1 MNMNSSL
8 NHQSKT
14 LRKMGCKINSFSP
27 NISNIFTKTPK
38 LLLTSFQTKQ
48 KSFPIVSSSLSQNQ
62 QEPITT
68 TTQTQ
73 APKTSIYNVNFITQ
87 NSCKLGIS
95 IFPDFVYNAEGG
107 TGVGMGT
114 KNETN
119 GSNEVSINFDIQTLY
134 IPPLNSKTTTFL
146 GLPLPPF
153 LKIEISPELFQG
165 IIDEETGKVNLEFK
179 AKFWFSV
186 GSVYKAPPLIV
197 WTVLTS
203 EESLGTMR
211 KGKGERLNKEGKCR
225 LVGVATVQPIDDFFM
240 NTFLGLPTECLADM
254 NATITISSS

>member
-8 NHQSKT
+8 NNQSKT
-14 LRKMGCKINSFSP
+14 LHRMACKINSFPPS
-27 NISNIFTKTPK
+27 ISKLFTKTP
-38 LLLTSFQTKQ
+38 LLTSIQTKQ
-48 KSFPIVSSSLSQNQ
+48 KSFPIVSSSLSQNH

-107 TGVGMGT
+107 IGVGMGT

-119 GSNEVSINFDIQTLY
+119 GSNEVSINFDVQTLY

-203 EESLGTMR
+203 EESVGTMR

-254 NATITISSS
+254 NATIAISSS